1 MDLDRLFYPK
11 SVAVVGASPIL
22 GKGGKIPY
30 YQMLQWSGYAGPL
43 YPVNPAHKEIDGVKV
58 YPSLDSVPDGVDL
71 AICSVP
77 ARLALETVEA
87 AVRKEIPF
95 IHFFTSGFSEVG
107 NRELEESMLQAAGK
121 GKTRIV
127 GPNCL
132 GVLCAG
138 SGVTFD
144 PTLKLVSPGTLA
156 VLGQSGGVTN
166 NITRMADSRKVGLN
180 KAVSYGNQIDLTVE
194 EYLEYFAEDDS
205 VKVVAAYIEDVKD
218 GKRFLR
224 ALSRLT
230 SSKPVVI
237 LKGGTTNEGAR
248 AAASHTGALAGR
260 HAVWAAAMRQN
271 LCIEVET
278 QKQAV
283 DVVMLASSDKIPR
296 GPRIVYMG
304 AGGGTSVLFTD
315 LAVEAGLSIPELGQK
330 TQKAIG
336 KKISDVNTCTTNP
349 VDLGAFGFDP
359 DVVIHTLKTVDTE
372 NGIDAMI
379 LYITLDYMSMFEA
392 ERVESGLGAIAEVA
406 ATCRRPVIPILP
418 KSAENDP
425 RMEEIRLLA
434 LTVFRENGLPMFN
447 SLQEAVT
454 AVSSLLL
461 WSAGNRGEQS

>member
-1 MDLDRLFYPK
+1 
-11 SVAVVGASPIL
+11 
-22 GKGGKIPY
+22 
-30 YQMLQWSGYAGPL
+30 
-43 YPVNPAHKEIDGVKV
+43 
-58 YPSLDSVPDGVDL
+58 
-71 AICSVP
+71 
-77 ARLALETVEA
+77 
-87 AVRKEIPF
+87 
-95 IHFFTSGFSEVG
+95 
-107 NRELEESMLQAAGK
+107 
-121 GKTRIV
+121 
-127 GPNCL
+127 
-132 GVLCAG
+132 
-138 SGVTFD
+138 
-144 PTLKLVSPGTLA
+144 
-156 VLGQSGGVTN
+156 
-166 NITRMADSRKVGLN
+166 MADSRKVGLN

-230 SSKPVVI
+230 ASKPLVI
-237 LKGGTTNEGAR
+237 LKGGTTSEGAR
-248 AAASHTGALAGR
+248 AAASHTGALAGQ

-330 TQKAIG
+330 TQEAIG
-336 KKISDVNTCTTNP
+336 EKISDVNTCTTNP

-359 DVVIHTLKTVDTE
+359 DVVIHTLETVDTE

-406 ATCRRPVIPILP
+406 AACRRPVIPILP

-454 AVSSLLL
+454 AISSLLL